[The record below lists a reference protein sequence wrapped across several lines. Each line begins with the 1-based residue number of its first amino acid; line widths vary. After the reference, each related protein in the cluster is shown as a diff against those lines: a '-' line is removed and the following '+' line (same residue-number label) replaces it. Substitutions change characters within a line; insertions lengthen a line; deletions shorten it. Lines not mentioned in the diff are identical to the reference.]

1 MRILILGAAGML
13 GHKLWQIAQNRF
25 ETWATV
31 RSSYN
36 QYLAYDLFDS
46 ERLLDGV
53 DVYNLDTVAQVF
65 AKVQPQVVINCV
77 GIVKQLP
84 TANNPIASLS
94 INSLIPHQLAE
105 LCQEVDARLIHIST
119 DCVFSGHKGMYA
131 EDDVSDAEDFYGRT
145 KFLGEID
152 GPGCLTLRTSLI
164 GRELCSSHGLVEWF
178 LANRGGKVHGYSRA
192 IFSGFT
198 TLVTTR
204 IIGDIIEHH
213 PSLSGIYHVS
223 SDPINKNDLLCLLRD
238 TFGVQIEIEL
248 ESDVQIDRSL
258 DGKKFQRDTGFVP
271 PSWPEMIQ
279 EMADDPTPY
288 EQWRKDL

>member
-36 QYLAYDLFDS
+36 QYLQYDLFDS

-53 DVYNLDTVAQVF
+53 DVYDLDTVAQVF

-178 LANRGGKVHGYSRA
+178 LSNRGGKVRGYSRA

-204 IIGDIIEHH
+204 IIGNIIEHH
-213 PSLSGIYHVS
+213 SSLSGIYHVS

>member
-1 MRILILGAAGML
+1 
-13 GHKLWQIAQNRF
+13 
-25 ETWATV
+25 
-31 RSSYN
+31 
-36 QYLAYDLFDS
+36 
-46 ERLLDGV
+46 
-53 DVYNLDTVAQVF
+53 
-65 AKVQPQVVINCV
+65 
-77 GIVKQLP
+77 
-84 TANNPIASLS
+84 
-94 INSLIPHQLAE
+94 
-105 LCQEVDARLIHIST
+105 
-119 DCVFSGHKGMYA
+119 MYA